1 MAGYPFAEIEQKWRR
16 YWEEE
21 QTFRTP
27 DDPDPDTEK
36 FYILDMFPYPSG
48 TGLHVGH
55 PEGYTAT
62 DILARYKRMKG
73 FNVLHPIGWDAFGLP
88 AEQYAVKTNTHPRIT
103 TEANVARFR
112 EQLKMLGFS
121 YDWEREINTTS
132 PDYFRWTQ
140 WIFLKL
146 YERGLAFQSEVPVW
160 WCPELGTTLANEEVV
175 DGKSEVGGYDCVR
188 RPLRQWMLRI
198 TEYAEQLLEGLD
210 ELDWPESTKEMQR
223 NWIGKSEGA
232 EVDFPVCDLPGETIR
247 VFTTR
252 PDTLFGATYMVL
264 APEHPLVA
272 KVTTPDRLEEVTA
285 YTREA
290 SRKTD
295 LERTELQHDKTG
307 AFTGGF
313 ALNPVNGERIPI
325 WIADYVL
332 ISYGTGAIM
341 AVPAHD
347 ERDYDFAKTFDLPIR
362 EVVSGG
368 DIAKEAYTGDGV
380 LVNSSS
386 EHRAIP
392 GVAERGVSIDGLR
405 MDAAKRKMIDWLEAQ
420 GCGCAKIN
428 YKLRDWLFSRQRYW
442 GEPFPLIFVDGVP
455 KPLPEDALPVTLP
468 DIADFRPSG
477 HVEGPLAAATE
488 WVDTVDP
495 ETGAPAR
502 RETNTM
508 PQWAGSCWY
517 FLRFI
522 DPHNDRM
529 LVDPEKE
536 RYWMPIDLY
545 IGGAEHAVLHLLY
558 ARFWHKVLYDA
569 GVVSTREPFGKLIHQ
584 GMILGEMEYTV
595 AGQHVDESAVRK
607 EGDGFVL
614 KSDPSVPVD
623 AHAYKMSKSRG
634 NVINPEDVVQQYGA
648 DSLRLYEMFMGPL
661 EQVKPWSMRGV
672 EGVHRFLNRVWRL
685 LIDEETGALQSRVN
699 GVAAS
704 KEQLRVLHRTIA
716 KVTADI
722 ERLHFNTAIA
732 AMMEFV
738 NVANKW
744 DAVSQEVA
752 RAFVLLLSP
761 FAPHLG
767 EELWRRLGAENTLAR
782 EPWPEVVQEYLQEDS
797 VEIAVQ
803 VNGKIRA
810 TITVAQDAGKD
821 AVLETAR
828 MEENVAKHIGQGAV
842 KREVYIPGRIV
853 NFVV

>member
-1 MAGYPFAEIEQKWRR
+1 MAGYPFAEIEREWRR
-16 YWEEE
+16 YWEE
-21 QTFRTP
+21 QKTFRTP
-27 DDPDPDTEK
+27 DEPDPSKEK

-73 FNVLHPIGWDAFGLP
+73 FNVLHAIGWDAFGLP
-88 AEQYAVKTNTHPRIT
+88 AEQYAVKTNTHPRVT
-103 TEANVARFR
+103 TEANIARFR

-121 YDWEREINTTS
+121 YDWDREIDTTS

-146 YERGLAFQSEVPVW
+146 YEKGLAFQSEAPVW

-188 RPLRQWMLRI
+188 KPLRQWMLRI
-198 TEYAEQLLEGLD
+198 TEYAERLLEGLD
-210 ELDWPESTKEMQR
+210 DLDWPESTKEMQR
-223 NWIGKSEGA
+223 NWIGKSTGA
-232 EVDFPVCDLPGETIR
+232 EVAFPVCGLPDETIR

-264 APEHPLVA
+264 APEHPLA
-272 KVTTPDRLEEVTA
+272 TKITTPDRLEAVAA
-285 YTREA
+285 YVA
-290 SRKTD
+290 AAAHKSD
-295 LERTELQHDKTG
+295 LERTELQRGKTG
-307 AFTGGF
+307 VFTGGF
-313 ALNPVNGERIPI
+313 ALNPVNGERIPV
-325 WIADYVL
+325 WIAEYVL

-347 ERDYDFAKTFDLPIR
+347 ERDHAFAKTFDLPIR

-368 DIAKEAYTGDGV
+368 DVAREAYTGDGL

-386 EHRAIP
+386 EDRAIP
-392 GVAERGVSIDGLR
+392 GVAERGVSIDGL
-405 MDAAKRKMIDWLEAQ
+405 DTEAARQKMIAWLESNA
-420 GCGCAKIN
+420 CGQAKVN

-442 GEPFPLIFVDGVP
+442 GEPFPLIFVNGAP

-468 DIADFRPSG
+468 DLADFQSSG
-477 HVEGPLAAATE
+477 QVEGPLAAAAE
-488 WVDTVDP
+488 WVQTVDP

-522 DPHNDRM
+522 DPRNDRL

-536 RYWMPIDLY
+536 RYWMPVDLY

-569 GVVSTREPFGKLIHQ
+569 GVVSTPEPFRRLIHQ
-584 GMILGEMEYTV
+584 GMILGEMEY
-595 AGQHVDESAVRK
+595 SANGERIAEADVRK
-607 EGDGFVL
+607 QGDGFVL
-614 KSDPSVPVD
+614 KRDASVPVE

-634 NVINPEDVVQQYGA
+634 NVINPEDVVEQYGA

-672 EGVHRFLNRVWRL
+672 EGVHRFLNRAWRL
-685 LIDEETGALQSRVN
+685 LVDEETGALHDRVN
-699 GVAAS
+699 GAAAS
-704 KEQLRVLHRTIA
+704 KEQLRALHRTIA
-716 KVTADI
+716 KVTDDI

-738 NVANKW
+738 NAANKW
-744 DAVSQEVA
+744 DAMPRDIA
-752 RAFVLLLSP
+752 RAFALLLSP
-761 FAPHLG
+761 FAPHIG
-767 EELWRRLGAENTLAR
+767 EELWRRLGGERTLAY
-782 EPWPEVVQEYLQEDS
+782 EPWPEVAAEYVQEDS
-797 VEIAVQ
+797 VAIAVQ
-803 VNGKIRA
+803 VNGRMRA
-810 TITVAQDAGKD
+810 TITIPQDAEKE
-821 AVLETAR
+821 AALQAAR
-828 MEENVAKHIGQGAV
+828 REENVAKHIGARAV
-842 KREVYIPGRIV
+842 KREIYVPGRIV